1 MERKVALVTGAGR
14 GIGKGIALALARAG
28 YDVCV
33 NYNRS
38 AEGAEA
44 VVREIRALGNRSEAV
59 QADISSADGVNALF
73 AGFRA
78 AFDRLDV
85 HVANSGITR
94 MRPFLETTPELFDE
108 VMNTDLKGLYFCSQ
122 QAARLMVERAT
133 KGVLIHISSNHAE
146 GTWSNA
152 TVYAAAKAAVNKL
165 TKNMALDLA
174 PHGIR
179 VVGIAPGYTSLGEPR
194 DERTRGYA
202 ERIAARIPLGR
213 FAATDEVGQAAVY
226 VASEQAG
233 YMTGTTL
240 YMDGGALLPVWADQ
254 VYERRGDR

>member
-1 MERKVALVTGAGR
+1 MTLERKVALVTGSGR
-14 GIGKGIALALARAG
+14 GIGRGIALAFARAG

-44 VVREIRALGNRSEAV
+44 VVAEIRAMGLRSEAV
-59 QADISSADGVNALF
+59 QADISTIEGVDRLY

-78 AFDRLDV
+78 SFDRLDV

-108 VMNTDLKGLYFCSQ
+108 VMNTDLRGLYFCSQ
-122 QAARLMVERAT
+122 RAASIMAEQGT

-174 PHGIR
+174 GYGIR
-179 VVGIAPGYTSLGEPR
+179 VVGIAPGYTQLGEPKDDR
-194 DERTRGYA
+194 MRAG
-202 ERIAARIPLGR
+202 IAKVSSRIPLGR
-213 FAATDEVGQAAVY
+213 FATTAEVGEAAVFL
-226 VASEQAG
+226 SSDHAG
-233 YMTGTTL
+233 YMTGTTM
-240 YMDGGALLPVWADQ
+240 YMDGGSLLPVWADK
-254 VYERRGDR
+254 G